1 MPFQLYLL
9 PDKSKTGKRKTK
21 VKKHTLNPVFDETLK
36 FYMLLNSLESRTLW
50 LTVWHSDMFGRND
63 FLGEVMITLQGKV
76 FDNPQ
81 PQWYTLQERV
91 SSPLHSLCQSVALE
105 PKNQQ
110 HWSASQSN
118 FSLKISLSEQQSE
131 PFDDVVTYKGDII
144 VGLKFVPP
152 DSSSSQHSSP
162 HSSGGLSLRK
172 FGSIKSSPSARSS
185 SSKGSLHVLV
195 KEGKNLNA
203 VKANG
208 FCDAFCKR

>member
-1 MPFQLYLL
+1 MVHVTRKGIYGCHILNCFVVVAKFFKFFQL
-9 PDKSKTGKRKTK
+9 KT
-21 VKKHTLNPVFDETLK
+21 
-36 FYMLLNSLESRTLW
+36 
-50 LTVWHSDMFGRND
+50 
-63 FLGEVMITLQGKV
+63 
-76 FDNPQ
+76 
-81 PQWYTLQERV
+81 
-91 SSPLHSLCQSVALE
+91 
-105 PKNQQ
+105 
-110 HWSASQSN
+110 
-118 FSLKISLSEQQSE
+118 QSE

-152 DSSSSQHSSP
+152 ESSTSQHSSP

-172 FGSIKSSPSARSS
+172 FGSIKSSPSSRSS

>member
-1 MPFQLYLL
+1 M
-9 PDKSKTGKRKTK
+9 K
-21 VKKHTLNPVFDETLK
+21 
-36 FYMLLNSLESRTLW
+36 
-50 LTVWHSDMFGRND
+50 
-63 FLGEVMITLQGKV
+63 
-76 FDNPQ
+76 
-81 PQWYTLQERV
+81 
-91 SSPLHSLCQSVALE
+91 
-105 PKNQQ
+105 
-110 HWSASQSN
+110 
-118 FSLKISLSEQQSE
+118 QSE

-172 FGSIKSSPSARSS
+172 FGSIKSSPSSRNS

>member
-1 MPFQLYLL
+1 MVHV
-9 PDKSKTGKRKTK
+9 TRKGTDCCHIGNQFLFI
-21 VKKHTLNPVFDETLK
+21 VLNIFCLFVT
-36 FYMLLNSLESRTLW
+36 
-50 LTVWHSDMFGRND
+50 
-63 FLGEVMITLQGKV
+63 
-76 FDNPQ
+76 
-81 PQWYTLQERV
+81 
-91 SSPLHSLCQSVALE
+91 
-105 PKNQQ
+105 
-110 HWSASQSN
+110 
-118 FSLKISLSEQQSE
+118 QSE

-152 DSSSSQHSSP
+152 DSSSTSQHSSP

-172 FGSIKSSPSARSS
+172 FGSIKSSPSSRSS